1 MEGLNETSKEWFR
14 IAHCPSGI
22 NGPLEWQEFSC
33 VITIPENTTKIRE
46 VLNAGWSS
54 QPYQVATTWFD
65 SFFVTK
71 LSIVTDPKLKAEA
84 VSSSLNFPTGMTF
97 VGQDDM
103 LVLEKDKGMVQK
115 IVNQVRST
123 EPVIDLAVRQ
133 NDGLLAI
140 AKDKNMTTGQN
151 GIVQSTY
158 VYLYFTATEK
168 GDKDQTDQTKEPARN
183 RLYRYEYLNDTLINP
198 KLLLDLPAAFT
209 HNGGKIVIGPDKY
222 VYLSVGELRNRSI
235 SEIKNTALNYAGQG
249 ANESDG
255 RGGILRIDQ
264 NGRPGIP
271 ILGNKEPLNKY
282 YAYGIRNS
290 FGMDFDP
297 LTGKLWGTENGPE
310 WGDEINLVE
319 PGFNSGN
326 NKVQGI
332 WNVLKDDKKGSI
344 ASESPDNLVD
354 FGGRGKYS
362 SPEFTWN
369 RTVGPTDL
377 KFVST
382 DKLGK
387 KYENDM
393 LVADVNNHRIYDFKL
408 NKNRTALL
416 LQGPLTDKV
425 ADSDKELADLIFAE
439 GFDDIITDLDIGP
452 DGYLYVVAGKI
463 FRIVPGDQKDEF
475 LPYLDYVSKNGF
487 VMD

>member
-1 MEGLNETSKEWFR
+1 M
-14 IAHCPSGI
+14 
-22 NGPLEWQEFSC
+22 
-33 VITIPENTTKIRE
+33 
-46 VLNAGWSS
+46 
-54 QPYQVATTWFD
+54 
-65 SFFVTK
+65 TK
-71 LSIVTDPKLKAEA
+71 LSIVTDPKLKAEE
-84 VSSSLNFPTGMTF
+84 VSSNLNFPTGMTF
-97 VGQDDM
+97 LGQNDM
-103 LVLEKDKGMVQK
+103 LVLEKDNGTVQRF
-115 IVNQVRST
+115 VNDVKPMA
-123 EPVIDLAVRQ
+123 PVLDLAVRQ

-140 AKDKNMTTGQN
+140 AIDKNMTTDHN
-151 GIVQSTY
+151 GNVQSTY
-158 VYLYFTATEK
+158 VYLYFTAAEN
-168 GDKDQTDQTKEPARN
+168 GDRDQSEGPARN
-183 RLYRYEYLNDTLINP
+183 RLYRYELLNNTLVNP

-222 VYLSVGELRNRSI
+222 IYLSVGELRNRNVSD
-235 SEIKNTALNYAGQG
+235 IKNMALNYAGQG
-249 ANESDG
+249 TNESDG

-264 NGRPGIP
+264 DGRPGIP

-297 LTGKLWGTENGPE
+297 LTGKLWDTENGPE
-310 WGDEINLVE
+310 WGDEINIVE

-326 NKVQGI
+326 NKVQGV
-332 WNVLKDDKKGSI
+332 WNVLKDDKKGGI
-344 ASESPDNLVD
+344 ASEEPDNLVD

-377 KFVST
+377 KFLST

-408 NKNRTALL
+408 NQNRTALL
-416 LQGPLTDKV
+416 LQGPLIDKV
-425 ADSDKELADLIFAE
+425 ADTDKELTDLIFAE
-439 GFDDIITDLDIGP
+439 GFDDIITDLEIGP

-463 FRIVPGDQKDEF
+463 FRIVPGDQKEEF
-475 LPYLDYVSKNGF
+475 LPYLDDVSKNGF